1 MARPVNDSVGLD
13 RTGKFKSVFVEYSAE
28 VDLPHQEAAELLTA
42 HVAEMEGMG
51 AVAYRR
57 GEELRTR
64 VGPGGLLA
72 KEVVIALGPPAMS
85 RRGLVLPVRWRATGA
100 EALFPSLDGDLMME
114 PNERGTVL
122 HLRATYQPPLGS
134 LGSLMD
140 RALLARV
147 ARATVAEWVDRMAE
161 WLLASTERED
171 DLHDRARPHH

>member
-1 MARPVNDSVGLD
+1 M
-13 RTGKFKSVFVEYSAE
+13 FVEYSAE
-28 VDLPHQEAAELLTA
+28 VDLPHQEAAELVTA
-42 HVAEMEGMG
+42 HSGEMEGMG

-100 EALFPSLDGDLMME
+100 EALFPSLDGDLTVL
-114 PNERGTVL
+114 PGDQGTVL
-122 HLRATYQPPLGS
+122 HLRATYQPPFGS

-140 RALLARV
+140 RTVLARV

-161 WLLASTERED
+161 WLLASSQRED
-171 DLHDRARPHH
+171 DLHDGTRPHH

>member
-1 MARPVNDSVGLD
+1 M
-13 RTGKFKSVFVEYSAE
+13 FVEYSAE
-28 VDLPHQEAAELLTA
+28 VDLPQQEVAELITT

-85 RRGLVLPVRWRATGA
+85 RRGLILPVRWRATGA
-100 EALFPSLDGDLMME
+100 EALFPSLEGDLMLVQE
-114 PNERGTVL
+114 DEGTVL
-122 HLRATYQPPLGS
+122 HLRATYRPPLGS
-134 LGSLMD
+134 LGTLMD

-147 ARATVAEWVDRMAE
+147 ARSTVAEWMDRMAE
-161 WLLASTERED
+161 WLLTSSERED
-171 DLHDRARPHH
+171 DLHDGARPHH